1 VNICSHDRYCNAA
14 EFGIKNSKHEGSEIM
29 NLMKLPL
36 LLMGFIIAVIG
47 LVFYIVK
54 GTPFLGGILALKG
67 QDRC

>member
-1 VNICSHDRYCNAA
+1 
-14 EFGIKNSKHEGSEIM
+14 M